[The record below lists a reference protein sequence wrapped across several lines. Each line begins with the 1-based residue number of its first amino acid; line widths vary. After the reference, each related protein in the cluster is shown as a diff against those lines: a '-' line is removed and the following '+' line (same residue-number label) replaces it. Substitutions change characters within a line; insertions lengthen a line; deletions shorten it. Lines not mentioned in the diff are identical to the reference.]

1 MPEGSRAQ
9 PPKRLDR
16 VLKSALG
23 DVILRPWFDRA
34 ALKILISWYFPL
46 SRAWAAAVA
55 ADGSAEQFFAAL
67 PARRRSDRLVPRILA
82 LVKRRQEALKSA
94 EDAWFRAFF
103 GSGPAH
109 VQVETER
116 ISRAAQLMGL
126 RSLFAPLHLEH
137 PFPAVAWAIEDKAS
151 VERRHGERLRQP
163 ARAFLPRGGPESIE
177 PSRGFINGDGVDGWL
192 RFPAPVP
199 AVGPQAW
206 ARVGTPLPQ
215 AQPRRGQQATLVFAH
230 GIGMEPEYW
239 GYQRE
244 PITGLLQSGIRV
256 ILPELPWHGRRRAP
270 GTYGGEPILAL
281 GVGGLLDFLHAAVLE
296 IGLLVA
302 WARATRGGP
311 VAVGGVSLGALT
323 AQLVAT
329 VARQWPEEMRPD
341 ALFLVA
347 PSQTLEAVT
356 FEGSLSCGLGVPAA
370 LQAAG
375 WTLEETTRWRSL
387 LNPHGDPVMTPER
400 VVVLLGVADDVT
412 LAQGGEA
419 LVADWRVP
427 SANVFRCDAGHFS
440 TSLALSRDDAPLG
453 RLLSLLSALG

>member
-1 MPEGSRAQ
+1 
-9 PPKRLDR
+9 

-23 DVILRPWFDRA
+23 DLILRPWFDRA

-46 SRAWAAAVA
+46 SRAWAEAMA
-55 ADGSAEQFFAAL
+55 ADGSAERFFAAL
-67 PARRRSDRLVPRILA
+67 PPRRHSDRLLPRILA
-82 LVKRRQEALKSA
+82 LVQRRHEALKTA
-94 EDAWFRAFF
+94 EEAWLRAFF
-103 GSGPAH
+103 GPGPAL
-109 VQVETER
+109 VDVEAR
-116 ISRAAQLMGL
+116 RLSCAAQLMGV
-126 RSLFAPLHLEH
+126 RSLFAPLHLET
-137 PFPAVAWAIEDKAS
+137 PFPAVAWTIEDKAS
-151 VERRHGERLRQP
+151 VERRHGERLRLP
-163 ARAFLPRGGPESIE
+163 AQAFLPRGGPEMIE

-192 RFPAPVP
+192 RFLSPVP

-206 ARVGTPLPQ
+206 ARVGTPLPE
-215 AQPRRGQQATLVFAH
+215 ARPRRGRQATLVFAH

-270 GTYGGEPILAL
+270 RTYGGEPILAQ
-281 GVGGLLDFLHAAVLE
+281 GVGGLLDFFHAAVLE

-323 AQLVAT
+323 AQLVGT
-329 VARQWPEEMRPD
+329 VARHWPEEMRPD

-347 PSQTLEAVT
+347 PSQTLEAVA
-356 FEGSLSCGLGVPAA
+356 FEGSLSLGLGVPAA

-375 WTLEETTRWRSL
+375 WTLEETKRWRPL
-387 LNPHGDPVMTPER
+387 LNPHGEPVMPPER
-400 VVVLLGVADDVT
+400 VVILLGVADDVT

-419 LVADWRVP
+419 LVDAWRVP
-427 SANVFRCDAGHFS
+427 PANVFRCDAGHFS

-453 RLLSLLSALG
+453 RLLSLLSAIG